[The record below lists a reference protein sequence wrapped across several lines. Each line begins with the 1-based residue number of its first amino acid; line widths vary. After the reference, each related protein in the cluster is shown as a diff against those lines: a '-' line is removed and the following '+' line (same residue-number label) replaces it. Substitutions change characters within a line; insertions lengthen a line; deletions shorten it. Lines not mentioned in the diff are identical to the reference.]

1 MVDHFA
7 PLSLLDALFDMLDL
21 PLQERLGIVF
31 LSPVRHCMRLD
42 FVLSHGPDCTP
53 AMRFAGLS

>member
-21 PLQERLGIVF
+21 PLQERDSASSSCPLFGTA
-31 LSPVRHCMRLD
+31 C
-42 FVLSHGPDCTP
+42 
-53 AMRFAGLS
+53 GLISS